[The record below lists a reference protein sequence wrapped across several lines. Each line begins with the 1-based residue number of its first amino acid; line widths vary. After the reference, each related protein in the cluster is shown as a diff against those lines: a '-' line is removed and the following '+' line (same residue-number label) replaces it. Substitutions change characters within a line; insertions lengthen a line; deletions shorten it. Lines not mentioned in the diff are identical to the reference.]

1 MNKNKLYWSFQIVGW
16 VFYVLINSLGANI
29 AVAST
34 QVGVKQFIPLLTE
47 AIFFFIATHFY
58 RYVIKKRNWIRLPI
72 TALIPRVLIS
82 AITIG
87 LPIYFIRI
95 GVSYLLDMYNPEL
108 FGLTPV
114 LGNAISNA
122 LIIFIWSLFYFIYQY
137 FERYNLSLKH
147 EASFRQMEL
156 ENLKSQ
162 LNPHFI
168 FNSLNSIRALVDE
181 NPEKSK
187 LSITQLSN
195 IMRKSLDTDQS
206 RLIPFKQELETVK
219 DYLSLEDVRYEERLR
234 ASIDIDPASC
244 QFNVP
249 PMMVQTLVEN
259 GIKHGISKLKEGGE
273 LKLRTEVIGDTL
285 RIEIRNSGQYIP
297 KNGQKADA
305 VRAEGLGIKNTLQ
318 RLKLIY
324 GETATFEI
332 ENESEK
338 DVLTTITIPQIQQI

>member
-1 MNKNKLYWSFQIVGW
+1 MNKNKLYWSFQIIGW
-16 VFYVLINSLGANI
+16 SFYVLINSLVANI

-34 QVGVKQFIPLLTE
+34 QIGVKQFVPLLAE
-47 AIFFFIATHFY
+47 ALFFFVATHFY
-58 RYVIKKRNWIRLPI
+58 RYVIKRKDWMGLSM
-72 TALIPRVLIS
+72 TALTPRVLFS
-82 AITIG
+82 TVVIG
-87 LPIYFIRI
+87 LPIYFVRI
-95 GVSYLLDMYNPEL
+95 GMSYLLDMYNPGL
-108 FGLTPV
+108 FGIIPV

-187 LSITQLSN
+187 QAITQLSN

-206 RLIPFKQELETVK
+206 RLISFKQEMETVK
-219 DYLSLEDVRYEERLR
+219 DYLSLEDTRYEERLR
-234 ASIDIDPASC
+234 FSLDIDRESYH
-244 QFNVP
+244 FSIP
-249 PMMVQTLVEN
+249 PMMMQTLVEN

-273 LKLRTEVIGDTL
+273 LQLKTLVINDQL
-285 RIEIRNSGQYIP
+285 KIEIRNSGQYVP
-297 KNGQKADA
+297 LHEA
-305 VRAEGLGIKNTLQ
+305 VVEGGLGIKNTIK
-318 RLKLIY
+318 RLKLIF
-324 GETATFEI
+324 GKEASLEI
-332 ENESEK
+332 LNESK
-338 DVLTTITIPQIQQI
+338 MHVLTKLTIPLIQQI